1 MNEVLFQGKRRDNGE
16 WVQGS
21 LLLLSGNAYIDII
34 PQDNIICEDES
45 DALCVGKWYVVDLE
59 TVGQYIGIS
68 DKNGV
73 KIFEGAIV
81 RVCLDSEIRIGHVQ
95 YNAEIGSF
103 TIVFNDNKCVLFL
116 DLWQAEKK
124 ADSTVWIEV
133 IGNIHDSPVPTDG
146 NQK

>member
-1 MNEVLFQGKRRDNGE
+1 MNEVLYQGKRRDTDE

-21 LLLLSGNAYIDII
+21 LLRSGNGYIDII
-34 PQDNIICEDES
+34 PLNNTICEDES
-45 DALCVGKWYVVDLE
+45 DALCVGKWYVVDPE

-81 RVCLDSEIRIGHVQ
+81 RVCLDPEIRIGHVK

-103 TIVFNDNKCVLFL
+103 TIVFDDDKCVLFL
-116 DLWQAEKK
+116 DLWQAKKK
-124 ADSTVWIEV
+124 AGSTVWIEV
-133 IGNIHDSPVPTDG
+133 IGNIHDSPEPTDG

>member
-1 MNEVLFQGKRRDNGE
+1 MNEVLYQGKRRDNGE
-16 WVQGS
+16 WVQGDGIHYPKS
-21 LLLLSGNAYIDII
+21 FNYKGTCWIDGMHERANDWVQVI
-34 PQDNIICEDES
+34 P
-45 DALCVGKWYVVDLE
+45 E

-81 RVCLDSEIRIGHVQ
+81 RVCLDPEIRIGHVE

-103 TIVFNDNKCVLFL
+103 TIVFNDNKCILFL
-116 DLWQAEKK
+116 DLWQAKKK
-124 ADSTVWIEV
+124 AGSTVWIEV

>member
-1 MNEVLFQGKRRDNGE
+1 MNEVLYQGKRCDTGE

-21 LLLLSGNAYIDII
+21 LLRSGNGYIDII
-34 PQDNIICEDES
+34 PLDNAIYEDES
-45 DALCVGKWYVVDLE
+45 DALCVGNWYVVDPK

-73 KIFEGAIV
+73 KIFAGAIV
-81 RVCLDSEIRIGHVQ
+81 RICLDPEIRIGHVK

-103 TIVFNDNKCVLFL
+103 AIVFDDNKCVLFL
-116 DLWQAEKK
+116 DFWQAKKK
-124 ADSTVWIEV
+124 ADRSVWIEV
-133 IGNIHDSPVPTDG
+133 IGNIHDSPVPTDS